1 MKKTSSPSVPAPVV
15 GALFAALVY
24 RRDRTAKFHDFTY
37 DPRLDT
43 LIYQGRLFDLA
54 VPEDV
59 RAFEAAQDRIFP
71 NHRCN
76 VEGRTN
82 RLRIKVVTGAE
93 LAEAEERLSRP
104 PAPPEPVVVDV
115 PPAASMPASA
125 PVAPVTIPA
134 PGEDDPFARASRELF
149 PVGIAMPQA
158 PPPPVLEDV
167 TFAAPAVETPSA
179 ESPTPPAEP
188 PKNRRV
194 RNKAE

>member
-54 VPEDV
+54 VPDDV
-59 RAFEAAQDRIFP
+59 AAFEAAQERVFP

-82 RLRIKVVTGAE
+82 RLRVRIVTGAE

-104 PAPPEPVVVDV
+104 PAPPEPVVEDV
-115 PPAASMPASA
+115 PPPPPAPESA
-125 PVAPVTIPA
+125 PVAPVAIPA
-134 PGEDDPFARASRELF
+134 PGEDDPFARASRELY
-149 PVGIAMPQA
+149 PAGVAMPQA

-167 TFAAPAVETPSA
+167 TQVTQPV

-188 PKNRRV
+188 PKKRV
-194 RNKAE
+194 RAKAA